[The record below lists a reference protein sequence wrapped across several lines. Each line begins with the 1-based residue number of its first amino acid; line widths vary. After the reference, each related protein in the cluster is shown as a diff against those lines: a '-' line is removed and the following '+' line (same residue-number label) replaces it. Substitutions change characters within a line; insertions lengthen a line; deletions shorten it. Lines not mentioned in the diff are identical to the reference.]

1 MHPQSPMR
9 SASWVGLFLI
19 AWLASAVISLKLIS
33 LPGYLGD
40 DVSHYKY
47 WTRVVLTEGIQEIY
61 HGEYPQTYS
70 IYPPVTLY
78 AYGLAGRLY
87 QRLAR
92 QELVENPWDMNR
104 MLASHTLS
112 YAIKGV
118 SVAFHLALGAG
129 LFGLIWALYSVRV
142 AALGSAFYLLNPAVL
157 FDVAYWGAPDAAHS
171 LFAVMALG
179 LTLLGWWQSSWVSA
193 GLAAMTKPQAWAL
206 VPIYLVAQFRLTGLM
221 RILWGAGIA
230 AITVLVIVMPFIVH
244 GRLADFLTLPDHIA
258 SVMPVASANAHN
270 LWWIVTRNP
279 APVVMDDQRFLGPLT
294 YRLAALPLVL
304 GVAGFTLWRLL
315 RSPSSWVFLLAG
327 YQAFGW
333 FCFTTQAHENHSFFV
348 LPLLLMAAP
357 VARVAR
363 FLFGLISFTLL
374 ANMVLHDPA
383 IIDRTLD
390 LLDDASRYDLQIANA
405 WLNLLIFFAWT
416 GALLWLPSWCG
427 EDSRQPTVAQA
438 ESL

>member
-1 MHPQSPMR
+1 
-9 SASWVGLFLI
+9 
-19 AWLASAVISLKLIS
+19 
-33 LPGYLGD
+33 
-40 DVSHYKY
+40 
-47 WTRVVLTEGIQEIY
+47 
-61 HGEYPQTYS
+61 
-70 IYPPVTLY
+70 
-78 AYGLAGRLY
+78 
-87 QRLAR
+87 
-92 QELVENPWDMNR
+92 
-104 MLASHTLS
+104 
-112 YAIKGV
+112 
-118 SVAFHLALGAG
+118 
-129 LFGLIWALYSVRV
+129 
-142 AALGSAFYLLNPAVL
+142 VL

-206 VPIYLVAQFRLTGLM
+206 VPIYLVAQFRLTGPM
-221 RILWGAGIA
+221 RIIWGAGIA
-230 AITVLVIVMPFIVH
+230 VITVLVVVMPFIVH
-244 GRLADFLTLPDHIA
+244 GRLGDFITLPDHIA

-270 LWWIVTRNP
+270 LWWIVTSNP

-315 RSPSSWVFLLAG
+315 RAPSTSVFLLAA

-357 VARVAR
+357 LARVAR

-383 IIDRTLD
+383 IIDRTVE
-390 LLDDASRYDLQIANA
+390 LLDDASRYDLQIANS
-405 WLNLLIFFAWT
+405 WLNLLIFAAWT
-416 GALLWLPSWCG
+416 GALLWLRRWCG
-427 EDSRQPTVAQA
+427 EDSRQSTHAQA
-438 ESL
+438 KAL